1 MSIDAMRVLPM
12 ARVFVVASIVA
23 SAAWLAISSAS
34 AAPRMTCKD
43 WHTDQDWKLD
53 QIDIAYVEPTD
64 PAYSAIYEDLKKRQ
78 ILEEVREFL
87 SPVRLPDKVLVKTEQ
102 CDASERPYQPGS
114 PVTICYEYIAKL
126 AALATKIPAD
136 GTTPRGVSRDD
147 AMVGAIAQAVL
158 HEMSLVVFDQQK
170 IPVWG
175 REDDAADKL
184 AGFLMLQMDDKT
196 SRRLMNGAAFFF
208 EASDRTWTGSDFSD
222 VKSTEAQRFYNYLC
236 IAYGKDQKAFGDFV
250 QAGGQQSSGGGGGPR
265 REDLLPQARAVRCP
279 GEFADFKLGY
289 DTFIKPCLDQQKLE
303 KVMTRVDWL
312 KSAR

>member
-1 MSIDAMRVLPM
+1 MV
-12 ARVFVVASIVA
+12 RVFVIASVVV
-23 SAAWLAISSAS
+23 SAAWLALTSAS

-53 QIDIAYVEPTD
+53 QIDIAYVEPKD

-87 SPVRLPDKVLVKTEQ
+87 SPVRLPDKVLIKTEQ
-102 CDASERPYQPGS
+102 CDAPESPYQPGS

-126 AALATKIPAD
+126 AALATKIRAD
-136 GTTPRGVSRDD
+136 GTTPRGVTRDD

-158 HEMSLVVFDQQK
+158 HEMSLVLFDQQR

-184 AGFLMLQMDDKT
+184 AGFLMLQMDNKT
-196 SRRLMNGAAFFF
+196 AHRLMNGAAFFF
-208 EASDRTWTGSDFSD
+208 EASDRTWTGSEFAD

-250 QAGGQQSSGGGGGPR
+250 QPSGQQTGGGGGGAK

-279 GEFADFKLGY
+279 GEYADFKLGY
-289 DTFIKPCLDQQKLE
+289 DTFIKPCLDQQRLE

-312 KSAR
+312 KSAQ

>member
-1 MSIDAMRVLPM
+1 MVR
-12 ARVFVVASIVA
+12 VVAVALIVA
-23 SAAWLAISSAS
+23 SAAWFAFSSAS

-53 QIDIAYVEPTD
+53 QIDIAYVEPKD

-87 SPVRLPDKVLVKTEQ
+87 SPVRLPDKVLIKTEQ
-102 CDASERPYQPGS
+102 CDAPEGPYQPGS

-136 GTTPRGVSRDD
+136 GTTPRGVTRDD

-158 HEMSLVVFDQQK
+158 HEISLVVFDLQK

-184 AGFLMLQMDDKT
+184 AGYLMLQFDDKT
-196 SRRLMNGAAFFF
+196 AHRLMNGAAFFF
-208 EASDRTWTGSDFSD
+208 EASDRTWTGSDFAD
-222 VKSTEAQRFYNYLC
+222 VKSTESQRFYNYLC
-236 IAYGKDQKAFGDFV
+236 IAYGSDQKAFGDFV
-250 QAGGQQSSGGGGGPR
+250 QPSGQQTGGGGGAK

-279 GEFADFKLGY
+279 REYTDFKLGY
-289 DTFIKPCLDQQKLE
+289 DTLIKPCLDQQRLE

-312 KSAR
+312 KSAQ

>member
-1 MSIDAMRVLPM
+1 MVRIL
-12 ARVFVVASIVA
+12 VVASVVA
-23 SAAWLAISSAS
+23 AAALALSSAS
-34 AAPRMTCKD
+34 AGPRVSCKD

-53 QIDIAYVEPTD
+53 QIDVAYIEPTD
-64 PAYSAIYEDLKKRQ
+64 AAYSAIYDDLKKRQ

-87 SPVRLPDKVLVKTEQ
+87 SPVRLPDKVLIKTEQ
-102 CDASERPYQPGS
+102 CDQSERPYQPGG

-158 HEMSLVVFDQQK
+158 HEMSLVLFDQQK

-184 AGFLMLQMDDKT
+184 AGFLMLQFDDKT
-196 SRRLMNGAAFFF
+196 AHRLMNGAAFFF
-208 EASDRTWTGSDFSD
+208 EASDRTWTGSDFAD

-250 QAGGQQSSGGGGGPR
+250 QPSGQQTGGGGGAK

-279 GEFADFKLGY
+279 GEYADFKLGY
-289 DTFIKPCLDQQKLE
+289 DTLIKPCLDQQNLE

>member
-1 MSIDAMRVLPM
+1 MRVLSM
-12 ARVFVVASIVA
+12 VRAVVAASIVV
-23 SAAWLAISSAS
+23 SAAWLALSPASSAS
-34 AAPRMTCKD
+34 RITCKD

-53 QIDIAYVEPTD
+53 QIDVAYVEPTD

-78 ILEEVREFL
+78 ILEELRELL
-87 SPVRLPDKVLVKTEQ
+87 SPVRLPNQVLVQTEQ
-102 CDASERPYQPGS
+102 CGRSERPYQPGG

-147 AMVGAIAQAVL
+147 AMVGAIAQVVL

-184 AGFLMLQMDDKT
+184 AGFLMLQFDDKAAH
-196 SRRLMNGAAFFF
+196 RLMNGAAFFF
-208 EASDRTWTGSDFSD
+208 DASDRTWTGSDFSD

-236 IAYGKDQKAFGDFV
+236 IAYGSDQKAFSDFV
-250 QAGGQQSSGGGGGPR
+250 QPSGQQTGGGGGPR

-279 GEFADFKLGY
+279 GEYADFKLGY
-289 DTFIKPCLDQQKLE
+289 DTLIKPCLDQQRLD

-312 KSAR
+312 KNAP

>member
-1 MSIDAMRVLPM
+1 MRVLPM
-12 ARVFVVASIVA
+12 VRVFAVASIVV
-23 SAAWLAISSAS
+23 SAAWLALSSAA

-53 QIDIAYVEPTD
+53 QIDIAYIEPED
-64 PAYSAIYEDLKKRQ
+64 PAYSAIYEDLRRRQ

-87 SPVRLPDKVLVKTEQ
+87 SPVRLPDKVLIKTEQ
-102 CDASERPYQPGS
+102 CDAPESPYQPGS

-126 AALATKIPAD
+126 AALATKIPAN
-136 GTTPRGVSRDD
+136 GTTPRGVTRDD

-184 AGFLMLQMDDKT
+184 AGFLMLQMDNNT
-196 SRRLMNGAAFFF
+196 SHRLMNGAAFFF

-250 QAGGQQSSGGGGGPR
+250 QPSGQQAGGGVSSK
-265 REDLLPQARAVRCP
+265 REDLLPQARAVRCR
-279 GEFADFKLGY
+279 GEYADFKLGY
-289 DTFIKPCLDQQKLE
+289 DTLIKPCLDQQRLE

-312 KSAR
+312 KSAQ

>member
-1 MSIDAMRVLPM
+1 
-12 ARVFVVASIVA
+12 
-23 SAAWLAISSAS
+23 
-34 AAPRMTCKD
+34 MTCKD

-53 QIDIAYVEPTD
+53 QIDIAYVEPKD

-87 SPVRLPDKVLVKTEQ
+87 SPVRLPDKVLIKTEQ
-102 CDASERPYQPGS
+102 CDAPESPYQPGS

-126 AALATKIPAD
+126 AALATEIPAD
-136 GTTPRGVSRDD
+136 GTTPRGVARND

-158 HEMSLVVFDQQK
+158 HEMSLVVFNQQK

-196 SRRLMNGAAFFF
+196 AHRLMNGAAFFF
-208 EASDRTWTGSDFSD
+208 EASDRTWTGSDFAD

-236 IAYGKDQKAFGDFV
+236 IAYGSDQKAFGDFV
-250 QAGGQQSSGGGGGPR
+250 QPSGQQTGGGGGSAK

-279 GEFADFKLGY
+279 REYADFKLGY
-289 DTFIKPCLDQQKLE
+289 DTLIKPCLDQQRLE

-312 KSAR
+312 KSAQ

>member
-1 MSIDAMRVLPM
+1 MMRV
-12 ARVFVVASIVA
+12 VVVASIVA
-23 SAAWLAISSAS
+23 SAAWLALSPAS
-34 AAPRMTCKD
+34 GASRSTCKD

-53 QIDIAYVEPTD
+53 QIDVAYIEPKD
-64 PAYSAIYEDLKKRQ
+64 PAYSAIYDDLKKRQ
-78 ILEEVREFL
+78 ILEELREFL
-87 SPVRLPDKVLVKTEQ
+87 SPVRLPNKVLVKTEQ
-102 CDASERPYQPGS
+102 CDQSERPYQPGG

-136 GTTPRGVSRDD
+136 GATPRGVTRDD
-147 AMVGAIAQAVL
+147 ATVGAVAQAVL
-158 HEMSLVVFDQQK
+158 HEMSLVVFDQQQ

-184 AGFLMLQMDDKT
+184 AGLLMLQFDDKT
-196 SRRLMNGAAFFF
+196 AHRLMNGAAFFF

-236 IAYGKDQKAFGDFV
+236 IAYGSDQKAFGDFV

-279 GEFADFKLGY
+279 GEYADFKLGY
-289 DTFIKPCLDQQKLE
+289 DTFIKPCLDQQMLD

-312 KSAR
+312 KSAP

>member
-1 MSIDAMRVLPM
+1 MRVFPM
-12 ARVFVVASIVA
+12 VRVFVVASIVA
-23 SAAWLAISSAS
+23 SAAWFTLTSAS
-34 AAPRMTCKD
+34 GAPRITCKD
-43 WHTDQDWKLD
+43 WHIDQDWKLD

-78 ILEEVREFL
+78 ILEELREFL
-87 SPVRLPDKVLVKTEQ
+87 SPVRLPNQVLIKTDQ
-102 CDASERPYQPGS
+102 CGQSERAYQPGG

-175 REDDAADKL
+175 SEDDAADKL
-184 AGFLMLQMDDKT
+184 AGFLMLQFDDKT
-196 SRRLMNGAAFFF
+196 AHRLMNGAAFFF
-208 EASDRTWTGSDFSD
+208 EASDRTWTGSDFAD

-236 IAYGKDQKAFGDFV
+236 IAYGSDQKAFSDFA
-250 QAGGQQSSGGGGGPR
+250 QAGGGQQSSGGSSGPR

-279 GEFADFKLGY
+279 REYADFKLGY

-312 KSAR
+312 ESAQ

>member
-1 MSIDAMRVLPM
+1 MVRLL
-12 ARVFVVASIVA
+12 VVASVVA
-23 SAAWLAISSAS
+23 SAAWLALSSAS
-34 AAPRMTCKD
+34 AGSRISCKD

-53 QIDIAYVEPTD
+53 QIDIAYVEPKD
-64 PAYSAIYEDLKKRQ
+64 PAYSAIYEDLKRRQ

-87 SPVRLPDKVLVKTEQ
+87 SPVRLPDKVLIKTEQ
-102 CDASERPYQPGS
+102 CNAPESPYQPGS

-136 GTTPRGVSRDD
+136 GATPRGVTRDD

-158 HEMSLVVFDQQK
+158 HEMSLVVLNQQK

-175 REDDAADKL
+175 REEDAADKL
-184 AGFLMLQMDDKT
+184 AGFLMLQFDDKT
-196 SRRLMNGAAFFF
+196 AHRLMNGAAFFF
-208 EASDRTWTGSDFSD
+208 EASDQTWTGSDFAD

-236 IAYGKDQKAFGDFV
+236 IAYGSDEKAFGDFV
-250 QAGGQQSSGGGGGPR
+250 QPSGQQTGGGGVR
-265 REDLLPQARAVRCP
+265 RDDLLPQTRAVRCRR
-279 GEFADFKLGY
+279 EYADFKLGY
-289 DTFIKPCLDQQKLE
+289 DTLIKPCLDQQRLE

>member
-1 MSIDAMRVLPM
+1 MI
-12 ARVFVVASIVA
+12 RVFVVASVVV
-23 SAAWLAISSAS
+23 LATWFAFSSVS

-53 QIDIAYVEPTD
+53 QIDIAYVEPKD

-87 SPVRLPDKVLVKTEQ
+87 SPVRLPDKVLIKTEQ
-102 CDASERPYQPGS
+102 CDAPESPYQPGS

-136 GTTPRGVSRDD
+136 GTTPRGVTRDD

-184 AGFLMLQMDDKT
+184 AGFLMLQFDDKT
-196 SRRLMNGAAFFF
+196 AHRLMNGAAFFF
-208 EASDRTWTGSDFSD
+208 EASDRTWTGSDFAD

-236 IAYGKDQKAFGDFV
+236 IAYGSDQKAFGDFV
-250 QAGGQQSSGGGGGPR
+250 QPSGQQTGGGGGAK
-265 REDLLPQARAVRCP
+265 REDLLPQARAVRCR
-279 GEFADFKLGY
+279 GEYADFKLGY
-289 DTFIKPCLDQQKLE
+289 DTLIKPCLDHQRLE

-312 KSAR
+312 KSAQ

>member
-1 MSIDAMRVLPM
+1 MRVLSM
-12 ARVFVVASIVA
+12 IRVVVAAAVLV
-23 SAAWLAISSAS
+23 SAAWLALAPASSAS
-34 AAPRMTCKD
+34 RITCKD

-53 QIDIAYVEPTD
+53 QIDIAYVEPND

-87 SPVRLPDKVLVKTEQ
+87 SPVRLPDKVLIKTEQ
-102 CDASERPYQPGS
+102 CDQAESPYQPGS

-126 AALATKIPAD
+126 AALATKIPAG

-184 AGFLMLQMDDKT
+184 AGFLMLQFDDKT
-196 SRRLMNGAAFFF
+196 AHRLMNGAAFFF

-236 IAYGKDQKAFGDFV
+236 IAYGSNQKAFGDFV
-250 QAGGQQSSGGGGGPR
+250 QAERPADGEHRSPAGGPAAAGARGSLPGRICRLQAGLRHPHQALSRPAKARQGHDPRGLVEKRTMTGRLR
-265 REDLLPQARAVRCP
+265 R
-279 GEFADFKLGY
+279 
-289 DTFIKPCLDQQKLE
+289 
-303 KVMTRVDWL
+303 
-312 KSAR
+312 